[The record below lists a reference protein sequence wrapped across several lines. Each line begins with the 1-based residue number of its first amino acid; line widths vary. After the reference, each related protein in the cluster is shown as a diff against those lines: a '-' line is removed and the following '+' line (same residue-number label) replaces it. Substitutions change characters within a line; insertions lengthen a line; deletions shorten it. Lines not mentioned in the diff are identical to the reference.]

1 MESRRSFLKK
11 STCLTGAAL
20 LTPADVALFDQTSS
34 GMSSPKAIT
43 ISSVDANF
51 EREPL
56 VRPFGFKGGYL
67 TEIWQSVAML
77 QSSSGRRGIGLG
89 TQSTLWSDAS
99 VFRAHSEQGG
109 NNLMFALTEHALQ
122 LARGM
127 SFDTPIDLLDQL
139 LEPVYTYG
147 KLITQNTELR
157 ETFALNALVAVDN
170 AAWILYAR
178 ENNITRFD
186 DLIPPV
192 YKPGLSS
199 RHDKVVSVPSIAY
212 TIPVS
217 EMQESVAEGYFFMKI
232 KLGMSGTQEEMLEK
246 DKARIT
252 AIHQAIGNLHTPHTE
267 NGKIPYWFDP
277 NGRYESKD
285 TLLRILDHADKIGAL
300 EQIAIFEEPFP
311 EQLEVDVS
319 DVGVVVAADESAH
332 TDRDVEKRIDMGYGA
347 IALKAIAK
355 TLSMTMKMAK
365 VAHDR
370 GVACVC
376 ADLTV
381 NPILVDWN
389 KSIAARLAPLQGLN
403 AGLMETNGHQNYRDW
418 ERMQTYH
425 PRPNAP
431 WTIARDG
438 FFHLDD
444 EYYDAAGGILDP
456 APHYEGM
463 F

>member
-1 MESRRSFLKK
+1 MASRRQFLKQ
-11 STCLTGAAL
+11 SSYLAGATAFGSHCLPHL
-20 LTPADVALFDQTSS
+20 HLESPS
-34 GMSSPKAIT
+34 MSSSKKIT
-43 ISSVDANF
+43 IKSVDANF

-56 VRPFGFKGGYL
+56 IRPFGFKGGYL
-67 TEIWQSVAML
+67 TEIWQTIALMESEN
-77 QSSSGRRGIGLG
+77 GKRGIGLG

-99 VFRAHSEQGG
+99 VFRGHSEQGG
-109 NNLMFALTEHALQ
+109 NSLMFALSEYALQ

-127 SFDTPIDLLDQL
+127 SFETPIDLLEAL

-147 KLITQNTELR
+147 KQITQNPDLR

-186 DLIPPV
+186 DLIPPA
-192 YKPGLSS
+192 YKPGLAS

-212 TIPVS
+212 TIPVR
-217 EMQESVAEGYFFMKI
+217 EMQEAANQGYFFMKI
-232 KLGMSGTQEEMLEK
+232 KLGMPGTQEEMLEK

-252 AIHQAIGNLHTPHTE
+252 DIHRTIGSMETPHTG

-300 EQIAIFEEPFP
+300 NQIAIFEEPFP
-311 EQLEVDVS
+311 EQLEIDVS
-319 DVGVVVAADESAH
+319 DIDVVVAADESAH
-332 TDRDVEKRIDMGYGA
+332 TDIDVAKRIDMGYGA

-389 KSIAARLAPLQGLN
+389 KSIAARLAPLPGLS

-418 ERMQTYH
+418 ERMQSYH
-425 PRPNAP
+425 PRHNAP

-438 FFHLDD
+438 FFYLDE
-444 EYYDAAGGILDP
+444 EYYTAAGGILDP
-456 APHYEGM
+456 SPHYETM